1 MKDFINAATMGTG
14 GSSLTSA
21 ATGQMTVAVIS
32 LLLMAAFGIWGA
44 YLRWKD
50 SKALREALDRDDVK
64 EAIRIRGNNHELSKE
79 RGISRFRRCAIFNC
93 STLEEIEASGTD
105 RIKIL
110 LVSGQFVLES
120 LEAMLF

>member
-32 LLLMAAFGIWGA
+32 LLLMTAFGIWGA

-64 EAIRIRGNNHELSKE
+64 EAIRIRGK
-79 RGISRFRRCAIFNC
+79 
-93 STLEEIEASGTD
+93 
-105 RIKIL
+105 
-110 LVSGQFVLES
+110 
-120 LEAMLF
+120 

>member
-32 LLLMAAFGIWGA
+32 VVLMAAFGLCGA

-50 SKALREALDRDDVK
+50 SKALREALDRDDIK
-64 EAIRIRGNNHELSKE
+64 EAIRIRGK
-79 RGISRFRRCAIFNC
+79 
-93 STLEEIEASGTD
+93 
-105 RIKIL
+105 
-110 LVSGQFVLES
+110 
-120 LEAMLF
+120 